1 MSMEAINS
9 INRKIK
15 ETEDQ
20 VRIILETYDSS
31 STIAQFALSETK
43 RRLDALNSERKKLFE
58 SQAKEVVSMR
68 IYGDRIETGKIS
80 NRILISVL
88 EGFQSMIEGIASVL
102 DGSSA
107 TKGKISDRA
116 KMLTDFK
123 ITETFAGSF
132 GIKLEKD
139 FEQMELV
146 SQSSDT
152 SHIVRDFFDILES
165 GENPENLI
173 DNISPFGRRTISHYK
188 NWLAQFK
195 ENAINLEIN
204 WIDDSAEFRSMNIKY
219 PNADRIIFT
228 LESLEEIENED
239 IIVKGTLTGIN
250 IRQNTFELK
259 TEDEIIK
266 GNSKFETLVSISHM
280 INNEICVKLIK
291 SNSQVNGIVSKAS
304 WYLVGLYEAEK

>member
-9 INRKIK
+9 INRKIM

-20 VRIILETYDSS
+20 IREIIETYDSNS
-31 STIAQFALSETK
+31 IIAQFALSETK
-43 RRLDALNSERKKLFE
+43 RRLDSLNSERTRLFE
-58 SQAKEVVSMR
+58 AQAKETVTMR
-68 IYGDRIETGKIS
+68 IYGDGIETGKIS
-80 NRILISVL
+80 NRVLISML

-123 ITETFAGSF
+123 VTETFAGSF

-146 SQSSDT
+146 SNSSDT
-152 SHIVRDFFDILES
+152 SRVVRDFFDILES
-165 GENPENLI
+165 GENPESLI
-173 DNISPFGRRTISHYK
+173 QNISPFGRRTIIRYRD
-188 NWLAQFK
+188 WLAQMK
-195 ENAINLEIN
+195 ENAINIEIN
-204 WIDDSAEFRSMNIKY
+204 WVDDTAEFRCMNIKY
-219 PNADRIIFT
+219 PKADSIIFT
-228 LESLEEIENED
+228 LETLEEIENKD
-239 IIVKGTLTGIN
+239 VVLTGVLTGIN

-259 TEDEIIK
+259 TENEIIK
-266 GNSKFETLVSISHM
+266 GNSKFETLVSISNM

-291 SNSQVNGIVSKAS
+291 TSSQVNSIISKTS
-304 WYLVGLYEAEK
+304 WYLVGLYEEKM